1 MSLQR
6 TNPEMLFSVLCGH
19 SGEDEG
25 QNNLHLE
32 TSECIPHFEEQ
43 VVLICKWQAFTRIPL
58 LNLFG
63 SRWGCNS

>member
-6 TNPEMLFSVLCGH
+6 TNPEMLFWVLCGH

-32 TSECIPHFEEQ
+32 TFKDIESRQPQ
-43 VVLICKWQAFTRIPL
+43 VVLMASFYTDSIVKPL
-58 LNLFG
+58 
-63 SRWGCNS
+63 